1 MALFRR
7 KMNRGLQKTR
17 DNFSG
22 NLDNVLGSFESI
34 DEDLYEEL
42 VEVLVMSDVGVMTS
56 EQIVE
61 ETKER
66 VKSAGIS
73 NPAEVREVIK
83 QVVADMLGKDETIDF
98 LTTPAVILVIGVNGV
113 GKTTTIG
120 KMAHYF
126 ESTGRK
132 VILGAA
138 DTFRAAA
145 IDQLQIWADRAGVDM
160 VKHDEG
166 ADPAAVVFDTIH
178 AGVNRGADII
188 ICDTA
193 GRIHNKKNL
202 MAELGKIYKV
212 IDRELPY
219 SDREIFL
226 VLDATTG
233 QNAISQA
240 KEFMNVCEVS
250 GIVLTKLDG
259 TARGGVV
266 LSIKNDLKLPV
277 KFIGLGEGIDD
288 LQPFKAESFAASLF
302 EPLAEEQ
309 ENLINE
315 ALSENMS
322 LSENPEYLSEEAI
335 AERKAME
342 EAARIAAAE
351 EEAANSALLEGIDLS
366 DKEPEEVVLL
376 QEAAKQVRSLHKFAE
391 TRDLSK
397 NERRALA
404 RSEALLTDAGAD
416 IDMILGTDVSA
427 AKAAA
432 AAALTGAAAGATG
445 QTEKQKAAEAAAAR
459 KAEQKKAEEARKA
472 AAAREREAEKARAEE
487 QARQRAEVQA
497 RRDAEDAAR
506 AQAAADAEA
515 KAKAEAEARAQAEA
529 EEQARLEAEAKAAEE
544 AKLAAEAEAKA
555 QAETEAQAAEES
567 RLAAEAQS
575 KAEAEAARVEAEA
588 QAAEKAKAAEEARLA
603 AEAQAKAEAE
613 EAARVSAEQ
622 EAAAK
627 AEAEAQA
634 RAEAEARAAEE
645 ARLAA
650 EAQAKAEAEEAAR
663 LEAEARVAEEARLA
677 AEAEARIS
685 EEARLA
691 AEAEAKAQ
699 AEAEAAEAARLEAE
713 ARVAE
718 EARLAAEAE
727 ARIAEEAAAQAAAPA
742 IDPALLEELN
752 AKAAEYRKQI
762 ADAEAAM
769 AATWNPAMKQRL
781 QDRIDATKAKL
792 AELER

>member
-7 KMNRGLQKTR
+7 KMNRGMQKTR

-61 ETKER
+61 ETKDR

-83 QVVADMLGKDETIDF
+83 QVVSDMLGKDETIDF

-178 AGVNRGADII
+178 AGINRGADVI

-240 KEFMNVCEVS
+240 KEFMAVCEVS

-315 ALSENMS
+315 ALSENLQM
-322 LSENPEYLSEEAI
+322 SENPDYLSEEAI

-404 RSEALLTDAGAD
+404 RSEALLEDAGAD

-432 AAALTGAAAGATG
+432 AAALTGAAAGEL
-445 QTEKQKAAEAAAAR
+445 TEKQKAADAAAAR

-497 RRDAEDAAR
+497 RREAEDAAR
-506 AQAAADAEA
+506 AEAAAAAEA

-529 EEQARLEAEAKAAEE
+529 E
-544 AKLAAEAEAKA
+544 
-555 QAETEAQAAEES
+555 
-567 RLAAEAQS
+567 
-575 KAEAEAARVEAEA
+575 
-588 QAAEKAKAAEEARLA
+588 AKAAEEARLA

-613 EAARVSAEQ
+613 EAARVAAEQ

-634 RAEAEARAAEE
+634 RAEAEARAAEDARLAAEAQAKAKAAEE

-650 EAQAKAEAEEAAR
+650 EAQAKAEAEAR
-663 LEAEARVAEEARLA
+663 AAEEARLA
-677 AEAEARIS
+677 AEAQ
-685 EEARLA
+685 
-691 AEAEAKAQ
+691 AK
-699 AEAEAAEAARLEAE
+699 
-713 ARVAE
+713 
-718 EARLAAEAE
+718 AEAE

-781 QDRIDATKAKL
+781 QERIDATKAKL
-792 AELER
+792 AALER

>member
-7 KMNRGLQKTR
+7 KMNRGMQKTR

-42 VEVLVMSDVGVMTS
+42 VEVLVMSDVGVVTS

-61 ETKER
+61 ETKDR

-83 QVVADMLGKDETIDF
+83 QVVSDMLGKDETIDF

-178 AGVNRGADII
+178 AGINRGADVI

-240 KEFMNVCEVS
+240 KEFMAVCEVS

-315 ALSENMS
+315 ALSENLQM
-322 LSENPEYLSEEAI
+322 SENPDYLSEEAI

-404 RSEALLTDAGAD
+404 RSEALLEDAGAD

-432 AAALTGAAAGATG
+432 AAALTGAAAGEL
-445 QTEKQKAAEAAAAR
+445 TEKQKAADAAAAR

-497 RRDAEDAAR
+497 RREAEDAAR
-506 AQAAADAEA
+506 AEAAAAAEA

-529 EEQARLEAEAKAAEE
+529 E
-544 AKLAAEAEAKA
+544 
-555 QAETEAQAAEES
+555 
-567 RLAAEAQS
+567 
-575 KAEAEAARVEAEA
+575 
-588 QAAEKAKAAEEARLA
+588 AKAAEEARLA
-603 AEAQAKAEAE
+603 AEAQAA
-613 EAARVSAEQ
+613 
-622 EAAAK
+622 
-627 AEAEAQA
+627 
-634 RAEAEARAAEE
+634 
-645 ARLAA
+645 
-650 EAQAKAEAEEAAR
+650 
-663 LEAEARVAEEARLA
+663 
-677 AEAEARIS
+677 

-699 AEAEAAEAARLEAE
+699 AEAEAAEAARLAAEQEAAAKAEAE
-713 ARVAE
+713 AQAEAEAAEAARVAAEQEAAAKAEAEAKAAAEARLAE
-718 EARLAAEAE
+718 EEARIEAEAKAQAEARAAEEARLAEEAQAKAEAEVKAQAEAAEQARLAAEAE
-727 ARIAEEAAAQAAAPA
+727 ATTAPA
-742 IDPALLEELN
+742 IDPAVLEELN
-752 AKAAEYRKQI
+752 TKAAEYRKQI

-781 QDRIDATKAKL
+781 QERIDATRAKL
-792 AELER
+792 AAVEAQLTGK

>member
-7 KMNRGLQKTR
+7 KMNRGMQKTR

-42 VEVLVMSDVGVMTS
+42 VEVLVMSDVGVVTS

-61 ETKER
+61 ETKDR

-83 QVVADMLGKDETIDF
+83 QVVSDMLGKDETIDF

-178 AGVNRGADII
+178 AGINRGADVI

-240 KEFMNVCEVS
+240 KEFMAVCEVS

-315 ALSENMS
+315 ALSENLQM
-322 LSENPEYLSEEAI
+322 SENPDYLSEEAI

-404 RSEALLTDAGAD
+404 RSEALLEDAGAD

-432 AAALTGAAAGATG
+432 AAALTGAAAGEL
-445 QTEKQKAAEAAAAR
+445 TEKQKAADAAAAR

-497 RRDAEDAAR
+497 RREAEDAAR
-506 AQAAADAEA
+506 AEAAAAAEA

-529 EEQARLEAEAKAAEE
+529 E
-544 AKLAAEAEAKA
+544 
-555 QAETEAQAAEES
+555 
-567 RLAAEAQS
+567 
-575 KAEAEAARVEAEA
+575 
-588 QAAEKAKAAEEARLA
+588 AKAAEEARLA
-603 AEAQAKAEAE
+603 AEAQAAEEARLAAEQEAAAKAEAE
-613 EAARVSAEQ
+613 VQAEAEAAEAARLAAEQ

-627 AEAEAQA
+627 AEAEAKAAAEA
-634 RAEAEARAAEE
+634 RLAEEEARIEAEAKAQAEARAAEE
-645 ARLAA
+645 ARLAE
-650 EAQAKAEAEEAAR
+650 EAQAKAEAEVKAQAEAA
-663 LEAEARVAEEARLA
+663 EQARLA
-677 AEAEARIS
+677 AEAEATT
-685 EEARLA
+685 
-691 AEAEAKAQ
+691 
-699 AEAEAAEAARLEAE
+699 
-713 ARVAE
+713 
-718 EARLAAEAE
+718 
-727 ARIAEEAAAQAAAPA
+727 APA
-742 IDPALLEELN
+742 IDPAVLEELN
-752 AKAAEYRKQI
+752 TKAAEYRKQI

-781 QDRIDATKAKL
+781 QERIDATRAKL
-792 AELER
+792 AAVEAQLTGK

>member
-432 AAALTGAAAGATG
+432 AAAITGAAAGEMTD
-445 QTEKQKAAEAAAAR
+445 KQKAAEAAAAR

-529 EEQARLEAEAKAAEE
+529 EAQARLEAEAKAAEE

-677 AEAEARIS
+677 AEAEARI
-685 EEARLA
+685 
-691 AEAEAKAQ
+691 
-699 AEAEAAEAARLEAE
+699 
-713 ARVAE
+713 
-718 EARLAAEAE
+718 
-727 ARIAEEAAAQAAAPA
+727 AEEAAAQAAAPA